1 MWKSQDTA
9 VDIVSFSLLTAIFVP
24 KFWRGVIFHFPHW
37 WSSKDWWQFIKHK
50 LIMINA
56 DWSLIMYSLDNSLFF
71 PRPGWPVSAIRTA
84 QGGRK
89 TSSGSWA
96 EKLSWPSPSRAIPPS
111 TCSTHVRCL
120 HNTGDSVP
128 KISAHQ
134 LVAASRL
141 LYISCVSPIVCK
153 ATFRRKL
160 SKKANCPQIGQIE
173 RKMLSLVPPKL
184 VYGSMAT
191 ECLQR

>member
-1 MWKSQDTA
+1 MKRWKWQDTA
-9 VDIVSFSLLTAIFVP
+9 VDISFSRRFLSR
-24 KFWRGVIFHFPHW
+24 WRGVIFHFPHW

-89 TSSGSWA
+89 TSSGSWDSA
-96 EKLSWPSPSRAIPPS
+96 IMTITIPFRAL
-111 TCSTHVRCL
+111 TRSTHVRCL

-134 LVAASRL
+134 LLAAACISVVCPLSYVKLLWGKNWAKKQIVHRL
-141 LYISCVSPIVCK
+141 SAKCWVFSAP
-153 ATFRRKL
+153 
-160 SKKANCPQIGQIE
+160 
-173 RKMLSLVPPKL
+173 
-184 VYGSMAT
+184 
-191 ECLQR
+191 

>member
-1 MWKSQDTA
+1 MKRWKSQDTA
-9 VDIVSFSLLTAIFVP
+9 VDISFSRRFLSR
-24 KFWRGVIFHFPHW
+24 WRGVIFHFPHW

-71 PRPGWPVSAIRTA
+71 PRPAWPVSAIRTA

-96 EKLSWPSPSRAIPPS
+96 EKLSSWPSPSLLLQH
-111 TCSTHVRCL
+111 TCQMSSQHWRFCSENKCSPVI
-120 HNTGDSVP
+120 GDD
-128 KISAHQ
+128 
-134 LVAASRL
+134 

-153 ATFRRKL
+153 ATLRQKL
-160 SKKANCPQIGQIE
+160 SKKANCSQIE
-173 RKMLSLVPPKL
+173 CKMLSF
-184 VYGSMAT
+184 
-191 ECLQR
+191 

>member
-1 MWKSQDTA
+1 MKRWKSQDTA
-9 VDIVSFSLLTAIFVP
+9 VDISFSRRFLSR
-24 KFWRGVIFHFPHW
+24 WRGVIFHFPHW

-89 TSSGSWA
+89 TSSGSWDSA
-96 EKLSWPSPSRAIPPS
+96 IMTITIPFRAL
-111 TCSTHVRCL
+111 TRSTHVRCL

-128 KISAHQ
+128 KIEQKS
-134 LVAASRL
+134 
-141 LYISCVSPIVCK
+141 
-153 ATFRRKL
+153 KL
-160 SKKANCPQIGQIE
+160 FTDWAQNVE
-173 RKMLSLVPPKL
+173 FLVPPKL
-184 VYGSMAT
+184 VYGSMAS